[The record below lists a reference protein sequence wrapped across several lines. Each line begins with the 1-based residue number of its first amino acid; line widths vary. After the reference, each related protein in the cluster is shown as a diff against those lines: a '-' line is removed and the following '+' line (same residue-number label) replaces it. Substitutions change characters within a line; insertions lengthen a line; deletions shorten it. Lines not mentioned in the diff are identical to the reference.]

1 MAMRRKSSESPKLE
15 NNIKL
20 EILEILKKLPYD
32 RAENV
37 IEMVRQDILLQ
48 KENFNDIIN
57 QNTMNEETQ
66 TPKRRVY
73 TREELQMYRY
83 RYTECPQSLLS
94 MSADCIVRKTDDF
107 NKSI

>member
-37 IEMVRQDILLQ
+37 IEMVKNDIALQ
-48 KENFNDIIN
+48 KENFNDIS
-57 QNTMNEETQ
+57 QNIGINEEKA
-66 TPKRRVY
+66 PKRRVY

-83 RYTECPQSLLS
+83 KYTECPQSLLS
-94 MSADCIVRKTDDF
+94 ISADCIVRKTDDF
-107 NKSI
+107 HKSM

>member
-1 MAMRRKSSESPKLE
+1 MRRKSSESPKLE

-37 IEMVRQDILLQ
+37 IEMVKNDIALQ
-48 KENFNDIIN
+48 KENFNDIS
-57 QNTMNEETQ
+57 QNIGINEEKA
-66 TPKRRVY
+66 PKRRVY

-83 RYTECPQSLLS
+83 KYTECPQSLLS
-94 MSADCIVRKTDDF
+94 ISADCIVRKTDDF
-107 NKSI
+107 HKSM